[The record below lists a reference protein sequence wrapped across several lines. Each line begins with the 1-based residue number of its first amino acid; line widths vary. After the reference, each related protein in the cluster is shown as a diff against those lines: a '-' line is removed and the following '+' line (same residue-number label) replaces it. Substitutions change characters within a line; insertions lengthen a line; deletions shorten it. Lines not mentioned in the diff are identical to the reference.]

1 MVFYTDGSAHPNP
14 GPGGWGVVMV
24 ENNKV
29 IKKFSKQYGRAV
41 TNNEMELEAVLF
53 VMKNYGFNRND
64 DLFACEPIVYCDSSY
79 VVNAF
84 NDWVFKWANNGW
96 KNSSNKTPENLLLM
110 HAYLDLYQQGY
121 RIDLRKVAGHAGNEF
136 NELADRLATGKEEGD
151 VIWL

>member
-53 VMKNYGFNRND
+53 VMKNY
-64 DLFACEPIVYCDSSY
+64 
-79 VVNAF
+79 
-84 NDWVFKWANNGW
+84 
-96 KNSSNKTPENLLLM
+96 
-110 HAYLDLYQQGY
+110 
-121 RIDLRKVAGHAGNEF
+121 
-136 NELADRLATGKEEGD
+136 
-151 VIWL
+151 